1 MLRINA
7 GLATEVDALSARMR
21 AGDVQALDT
30 LNRSY
35 GAAMLA
41 TGRRHCGTLDAAR
54 DAVQDAML
62 SAGQHLTD
70 FRGTGSPR
78 GWVLRMV
85 ANACRQM
92 RRGRKND
99 PRWNLP
105 FRDEPEADEGGEVL
119 PATQPGPLEAPC
131 FDDPEM
137 GSARQELGRRLQR
150 ALDILS
156 AQDRAIVLL
165 ALSDGHTAP
174 EIAQAVGLPAAT
186 VRTRLSRARARL
198 RRRLTDFQP
207 EA

>member
-62 SAGQHLTD
+62 SAGQHLAD

-119 PATQPGPLEAPC
+119 PA
-131 FDDPEM
+131 
-137 GSARQELGRRLQR
+137 
-150 ALDILS
+150 

>member
-1 MLRINA
+1 MIGVNA
-7 GLATEVDALSARMR
+7 HASREVEALTTRMR
-21 AGDVQALDT
+21 AGDLEALST
-30 LNRSY
+30 LSHSY

-41 TGRRHCGTLDAAR
+41 TGRRHGGTLDVAR
-54 DAVQDAML
+54 DAVQDAL
-62 SAGQHLTD
+62 LAAGEHLRD

-105 FRDEPEADEGGEVL
+105 FRDEPEADAEGEVL
-119 PATQPGPLEAPC
+119 PATQPGPLEVPQ
-131 FDDPEM
+131 FDDPET
-137 GSARQELGRRLQR
+137 GSARQELGRRLER
-150 ALDILS
+150 ALGALS
-156 AQDRAIVLL
+156 AQDRSIVLL

-198 RRRLTDFQP
+198 RSRLTDLQP